1 MMDRDNLYQAELAV
15 SGEPPS
21 FDRDK
26 WEGFDD
32 AVNNFDQLRFST
44 IMRKNVNSSGIEI
57 RLWSYDKRRKQATLI
72 NVEKGNK

>member
-1 MMDRDNLYQAELAV
+1 MMDRDNLYYAELAV

-21 FDRDK
+21 FNRGK
-26 WEGFDD
+26 WEEFDD

-44 IMRKNVNSSGIEI
+44 IMRKNVNSSGIEV

-72 NVEKGNK
+72 KVEKGE